1 MYRKTY
7 VKVNLNHIKENVSK
21 IIQKYHGY
29 QYYIGVVKANCYGH
43 QIETIQSIIDG
54 GCNYLAVALLEE
66 ALQIR
71 KKWKEIPILCLGVI
85 SSEDID
91 ICIQNNITI
100 TINSIETVKQLVKG
114 NIDSLKVH
122 IKLNTGMNRLGIS
135 KKEELQETI
144 TLLQKYHVLVEGIYT
159 HIYDASH
166 QGKTKKQFSTFK
178 QLLTSIDYKKI
189 PMIHVSASEAL
200 TNYPKPDF
208 VNGCR
213 LGIIMYGFTND
224 YTLNLE
230 STFSLHSKVIQINQL
245 KPNETVGY
253 QGIFKAKKEEWVAVV
268 PIGYADGIIRK
279 NTGRM
284 VYIHNKPYPI
294 VGNICMDMLFVKV
307 DESVN
312 LNDEVII
319 LKDKTHISEVAN
331 YLDTIPYEILCS
343 INSRVP
349 RVYD

>member
-1 MYRKTY
+1 M
-7 VKVNLNHIKENVSK
+7 KVNLTNIKENISK
-21 IIQKYHGY
+21 IIQKYPDY
-29 QYYIGVVKANCYGH
+29 RYYIGVVKANCYGH
-43 QIETIQSIIDG
+43 QIESISSIIDG

-71 KKWKEIPILCLGVI
+71 NRWKDIPILCLGVI
-85 SSEDID
+85 SSEEID

-100 TINSIETVKQLVKG
+100 TINSIETVKQLAKG
-114 NIDSLKVH
+114 DIDSLKVH

-135 KKEELQETI
+135 KAEELRETI
-144 TLLQKYHVLVEGIYT
+144 MLLQKHNVFVEGIYT

-166 QGKTKKQFSTFK
+166 QKKTQKQFLTFK
-178 QLLTSIDYKKI
+178 RLLESIHYKKI

-200 TNYPKPDF
+200 TNYPKLDF

-224 YTLNLE
+224 HTLNLE
-230 STFSLHSKVIQINQL
+230 STFFLYSRVIQINQL

-253 QGIFKAKKEEWVAVV
+253 QGEFKAKKEEWIAVV

-312 LNDEVII
+312 LDDEVII

-331 YLDTIPYEILCS
+331 YLDTIPYEVLCS
-343 INSRVP
+343 ISSRVP